1 MTTMMSSTS
10 TTAPITKYHVQ
21 FVDPGML
28 PKDYANLSEKGVA
41 AALVNERKARDY
53 TRVFVKVDGR
63 VVQVFQREV
72 GCDNWFAHRADG
84 PLVHL
89 CAP

>member
-1 MTTMMSSTS
+1 MMTTMPTTS
-10 TTAPITKYHVQ
+10 TTTKTIKYHLQ

-28 PKDYANLSEKGVA
+28 PKDYANLTEQGVA
-41 AALVNERKARDY
+41 AALVRERKEREY

-72 GCDNWFAHRADG
+72 GCDNWFVHRADG

-89 CAP
+89 CTS